1 MDNQKIE
8 KAFELFDNYNSKDIK
23 QYSWND
29 EVYPQELFLA
39 QQLHQWVL
47 KLEPTAPEALL
58 LASRCQHIGRWEVP
72 RETYPDG
79 KAGYLNWRSNLAKYH
94 AQKAEEFLLEAGYDG
109 ETINNVKRINLKQ
122 QLKTD
127 PEVQT
132 MENALCLV
140 FLQFE
145 FEDFLQKHDEA
156 KIIRILQKTWAKM
169 SDAGRDV
176 ALTLSFS
183 PKAGELIKKALS

>member
-1 MDNQKIE
+1 MDNKKIE
-8 KAFELFDNYNSKDIK
+8 KAFELFDQYNSKDPK
-23 QYSWND
+23 QYTWNGK
-29 EVYPQELFLA
+29 VYPQELFLA

-47 KLEPTAPEALL
+47 KLEPAAAEPLL

-72 RETYPDG
+72 RDTYPDG

-94 AQKAEEFLLEAGYDG
+94 AQKAEELLLQAGYDE
-109 ETINNVKRINLKQ
+109 ETISKVKQINLKQ

-176 ALTLSFS
+176 ALSLNFS
-183 PKAGELIKKALS
+183 PKAGEIIKKALS

>member
-1 MDNQKIE
+1 MDNKKIE
-8 KAFELFDNYNSKDIK
+8 KAFELFDQYNSQDPK
-23 QYSWND
+23 QYIWD
-29 EVYPQELFLA
+29 GKTYPQELFLA
-39 QQLHQWVL
+39 QQLYQWVL
-47 KLEPTAPEALL
+47 KLEPTAAEPLL

-72 RETYPDG
+72 RDTYPDG

-94 AQKAEEFLLEAGYDG
+94 AQKAEELLLQAGYDK
-109 ETINNVKRINLKQ
+109 ETISKVKQINLKQ
-122 QLKTD
+122 QIKSD
-127 PEVQT
+127 SEVKT

-140 FLQFE
+140 FLRFE

-176 ALTLSFS
+176 ALSLNFS
-183 PKAGELIKKALS
+183 PKAGEIIKKALS

>member
-1 MDNQKIE
+1 MDNKKIE
-8 KAFELFDNYNSKDIK
+8 KAFELFDQYNSKDPK
-23 QYSWND
+23 QYTWND
-29 EVYPQELFLA
+29 KAYPQELFLA
-39 QQLHQWVL
+39 QQLYQWVL
-47 KLEPTAPEALL
+47 KLEPTAAEPLL

-72 RETYPDG
+72 RDTYPDG

-94 AQKAEEFLLEAGYDG
+94 AQKAEELLLQAGYDK
-109 ETINNVKRINLKQ
+109 ETISKVKQINLKQ
-122 QLKTD
+122 QIKSD
-127 PEVQT
+127 SEVKT

-140 FLQFE
+140 FLRFE

-176 ALTLSFS
+176 ALSLNFS
-183 PKAGELIKKALS
+183 PKAGEIIKKALS